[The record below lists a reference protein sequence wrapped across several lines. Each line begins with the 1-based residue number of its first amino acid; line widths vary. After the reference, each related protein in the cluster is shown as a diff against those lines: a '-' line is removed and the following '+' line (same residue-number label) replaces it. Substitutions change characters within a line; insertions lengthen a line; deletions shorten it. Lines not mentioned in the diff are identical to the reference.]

1 MATSR
6 RLALAKTLACELRT
20 REGRNLVAVG
30 VYGSAARG
38 EDRAHSDVD
47 VLVVVRR
54 KRAAIRH
61 LVRDG
66 ILITILQQTPQ
77 EARAEVTGSRGD
89 LNAPLGGWRSL
100 RPLYDPSGLLRKL
113 MKRARVPTASQFR
126 EAARRALIETY
137 EDLGKARNA
146 VDVGDEEEAR
156 EMAVWYAGAA
166 AGALRDLHRHVLRTG
181 RRPFIEIRRFGALG
195 EAIRRLRHEPL
206 SPVETPRVVEA
217 PWADPLALP

>member
-6 RLALAKTLACELRT
+6 RLELAKTLACELRT

-89 LNAPLGGWRSL
+89 LNAALGGWRSL

-126 EAARRALIETY
+126 VAESRALI
-137 EDLGKARNA
+137 GSS
-146 VDVGDEEEAR
+146 DVIG
-156 EMAVWYAGAA
+156 
-166 AGALRDLHRHVLRTG
+166 
-181 RRPFIEIRRFGALG
+181 
-195 EAIRRLRHEPL
+195 
-206 SPVETPRVVEA
+206 
-217 PWADPLALP
+217 